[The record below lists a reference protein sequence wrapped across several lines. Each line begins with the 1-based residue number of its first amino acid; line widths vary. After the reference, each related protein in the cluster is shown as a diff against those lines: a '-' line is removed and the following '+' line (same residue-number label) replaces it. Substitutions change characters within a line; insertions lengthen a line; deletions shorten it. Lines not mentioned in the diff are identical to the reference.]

1 MESRLAKG
9 GKACTRYRNGL
20 IAKMPLIDWTDK
32 DIEDFTNEHNV
43 PLSKAYAEQG
53 YERTGCFLCPYSL
66 QLRDKLVKLH
76 KYEPLRYKA
85 AMYWLKDVY
94 IAQGVSLPFDPVY
107 EAERLKKWNDMYYKM
122 RYEMLLKYRPLSA
135 KKYENEQQCLF

>member
-1 MESRLAKG
+1 
-9 GKACTRYRNGL
+9 
-20 IAKMPLIDWTDK
+20 
-32 DIEDFTNEHNV
+32 
-43 PLSKAYAEQG
+43 
-53 YERTGCFLCPYSL
+53 
-66 QLRDKLVKLH
+66 
-76 KYEPLRYKA
+76 A